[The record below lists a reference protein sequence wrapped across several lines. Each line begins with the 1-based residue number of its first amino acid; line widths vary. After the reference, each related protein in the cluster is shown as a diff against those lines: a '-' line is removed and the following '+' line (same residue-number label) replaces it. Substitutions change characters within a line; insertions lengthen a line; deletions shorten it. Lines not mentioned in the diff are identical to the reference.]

1 MGNVTDEDYMQAKWV
16 CNDFEMK
23 YLGEYHGLY
32 LESGRLLLADVF
44 KNFRKVC
51 LKIYHLDPVKF
62 LLAPGLA
69 WQAASK
75 KTEVKLE

>member
-1 MGNVTDEDYMQAKWV
+1 MGNVTDEDYMQAKRV

-44 KNFRKVC
+44 KNFR
-51 LKIYHLDPVKF
+51 
-62 LLAPGLA
+62 
-69 WQAASK
+69 
-75 KTEVKLE
+75 